1 MAVIDVYLSLGSNLG
16 NRERNL
22 KIALNFLEL
31 TLGTHFT
38 GISSVRETEAVGFDG
53 PAFLNLVV
61 RYRTS
66 RSPLSLLSICKRI
79 EQEMGRTDAPE
90 YDDSGNRVYHDRVID
105 IDILLYGKQHINTQ
119 KLTIPH
125 KALPERPFFQEMI
138 DQIKSSD
145 TDLENDD
152 R

>member
-1 MAVIDVYLSLGSNLG
+1 
-16 NRERNL
+16 
-22 KIALNFLEL
+22 
-31 TLGTHFT
+31 
-38 GISSVRETEAVGFDG
+38 
-53 PAFLNLVV
+53 
-61 RYRTS
+61 
-66 RSPLSLLSICKRI
+66 
-79 EQEMGRTDAPE
+79 MGRTDAPE

-125 KALPERPFFQEMI
+125 KALSERPFFQEMI

-145 TDLENDD
+145 TDLRNDD